1 MQISGLSTVRKL
13 KEFHVVIQAMS
24 QFFKFTL
31 NFRSPVSFMTHNHVK
46 FSSWNI
52 ILLLSKYAIFQTLS
66 ALMKVHPIPHV
77 IFRNYK
83 VIVYSN
89 FASLFS
95 AMKDNSCIFSLRT
108 EELCLMELN
117 IDNKFGEKLARA
129 SKIDMIN
136 LANFHESTWVSKF
149 HRHFHGILLSKV
161 ETVRA

>member
-1 MQISGLSTVRKL
+1 
-13 KEFHVVIQAMS
+13 
-24 QFFKFTL
+24 
-31 NFRSPVSFMTHNHVK
+31 
-46 FSSWNI
+46 
-52 ILLLSKYAIFQTLS
+52 
-66 ALMKVHPIPHV
+66 MKVHPIPHV

-136 LANFHESTWVSKF
+136 LANFHEST
-149 HRHFHGILLSKV
+149 
-161 ETVRA
+161 